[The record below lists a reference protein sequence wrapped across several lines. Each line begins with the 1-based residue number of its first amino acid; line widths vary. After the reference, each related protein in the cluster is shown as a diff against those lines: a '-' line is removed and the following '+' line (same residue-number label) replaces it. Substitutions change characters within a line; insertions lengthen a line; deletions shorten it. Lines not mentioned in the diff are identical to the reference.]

1 MRLRDS
7 FLFALQ
13 NLRLAK
19 WQSFLCILAISIGI
33 ASVCIIR
40 GFGSCATALIS
51 RELSVIGV
59 KGTTFYIDGPGYFTD
74 QAEEA
79 LTQRSDVEAASPFVV
94 RAGNLHVREHRFASG
109 ICGVN
114 SKIAEIFSIKILY
127 GRGISTA
134 DVTEKRRHIVL
145 DADTAKKAYGR
156 ENIVG
161 KTLEVTIGNVSDQ
174 FTVIG
179 IIEAQQGGLESL
191 LGQTMPSICYIPH
204 TAMNEMKVNSS
215 TMFAVSFKNTATES
229 VRSQISE
236 LLCENTN
243 EGARVRYQNLDHY
256 EDSFLSIS
264 NTVALFAT
272 GVAAISA
279 IVAGIGVMNTML
291 SAVDSRTHEIG
302 VYIALGARKSD
313 LIKNFF
319 LETCMTCALGGLLGS
334 GIYVSLFIL
343 LQQKIGAIIQVETI
357 QIIFGIGIAISCG
370 VIFGIIPAI
379 KVSKK
384 DPIMILKPE

>member
-1 MRLRDS
+1 
-7 FLFALQ
+7 
-13 NLRLAK
+13 
-19 WQSFLCILAISIGI
+19 
-33 ASVCIIR
+33 
-40 GFGSCATALIS
+40 
-51 RELSVIGV
+51 
-59 KGTTFYIDGPGYFTD
+59 
-74 QAEEA
+74 
-79 LTQRSDVEAASPFVV
+79 
-94 RAGNLHVREHRFASG
+94 
-109 ICGVN
+109 
-114 SKIAEIFSIKILY
+114 
-127 GRGISTA
+127 
-134 DVTEKRRHIVL
+134 
-145 DADTAKKAYGR
+145 
-156 ENIVG
+156 
-161 KTLEVTIGNVSDQ
+161 
-174 FTVIG
+174 
-179 IIEAQQGGLESL
+179 
-191 LGQTMPSICYIPH
+191 
-204 TAMNEMKVNSS
+204 
-215 TMFAVSFKNTATES
+215 
-229 VRSQISE
+229 
-236 LLCENTN
+236 
-243 EGARVRYQNLDHY
+243 LDHY

-291 SAVDSRTHEIG
+291 SAIDTRTHEIG

-319 LETCMTCALGGLLGS
+319 LETCITCALGGLLGS